1 MNLFYFVIVR
11 WEDGK
16 MGLILNNNVEES
28 KIMTAYGLTVYG
40 KINRYVWT
48 LEGGREENALI
59 TIRIADAEGNN
70 IFYMQ
75 MGNRCIFQCRI
86 DDTMDNFLY
95 WIATEK
101 PDTYNIEKQVY
112 KSLCQSDGLF
122 NHLIRQKKDRQR
134 KADTER
140 QRMEE
145 AQKKE
150 RASID
155 SINDY
160 SNENGL
166 IPAFTYEKVY
176 LIKALT
182 ETAGNVIKTADN
194 KHMEGLLQ
202 FMESHPDNTDA
213 RIIKS
218 GTMEEILQYIA

>member
-1 MNLFYFVIVR
+1 
-11 WEDGK
+11 

-28 KIMTAYGLTVYG
+28 KIYSAYGLTVYG

-48 LEGGREENALI
+48 ISDRAEEKALI
-59 TIRIADAEGNN
+59 TIRIADAEGND
-70 IFYMQ
+70 IFSMQ

-134 KADTER
+134 KADAER
-140 QRMEE
+140 QHMEE

>member
-1 MNLFYFVIVR
+1 MILSM
-11 WEDGK
+11 EDGK

-48 LEGGREENALI
+48 MDNNKEEKALI
-59 TIRIADAEGNN
+59 TIRIADAEGND
-70 IFYMQ
+70 IFSMQ
-75 MGNRCIFQCRI
+75 IGNRCIFQCRI

-95 WIATEK
+95 WIAMEK
-101 PDTYNIEKQVY
+101 PDTYSIEKQVY
-112 KSLCQSDGLF
+112 KSLCQSDSLF

-134 KADTER
+134 KADAER

-145 AQKKE
+145 TQKKE

>member
-1 MNLFYFVIVR
+1 
-11 WEDGK
+11 
-16 MGLILNNNVEES
+16 MGLILNNNVEET
-28 KIMTAYGLTVYG
+28 KIMIVYGLTVYG

-48 LEGGREENALI
+48 LEGNREEKALI
-59 TIRIADAEGNN
+59 NIIIVSDADNELL
-70 IFYMQ
+70 FSMQ

-101 PDTYNIEKQVY
+101 PDAYSIEKQVY
-112 KSLCQSDGLF
+112 KSLCQSDSLF

-134 KADTER
+134 KADAER

-150 RASID
+150 RAAVD

-166 IPAFTYEKVY
+166 IPAFTYEKIY

-182 ETAGNVIKTADN
+182 EKAQNVIKTADN

-213 RIIKS
+213 MIIKS